1 MQVMIDIQPGEPA
14 PASGLYRQI
23 DAVGSQTQIR
33 VLMTR
38 GDPLP
43 DAPQG
48 CGWRRQRED
57 EGAGA
62 PAAVVARYRQA
73 PSLTRTRILAN
84 GRDNTDGRTGEAAVP
99 AGGPA

>member
-57 EGAGA
+57 EGVKTA
-62 PAAVVARYRQA
+62 AAVVARYRRPA
-73 PSLTRTRILAN
+73 SRTRTKVLAY
-84 GRDNTDGRTGEAAVP
+84 GGDNTDGRTGEAAVP
-99 AGGPA
+99 AGGSA